1 MDKSWAVVGVET
13 TVIGMAVVFL
23 ILVILMFCIL
33 ILDKIVDKS
42 TNKKAIAGAAK
53 NELPAAAAA
62 PALAAAPAAAAAKSP
77 AAGVD
82 AKTVAAI
89 MAAVAAAA
97 GGKALKFVAIKRVNS
112 VPGPWAAS
120 AANEIINTRQSYL

>member
-1 MDKSWAVVGVET
+1 MEGNWALVGVET

-23 ILVILMFCIL
+23 ILVILMFCITA
-33 ILDKIVDKS
+33 LDKAVDNS
-42 TNKKAIAGAAK
+42 TKKKAAGAAK

-62 PALAAAPAAAAAKSP
+62 PAVAAAPAATKSAP
-77 AAGVD
+77 AAGID
-82 AKTVAAI
+82 PKKVAAI

-120 AANEIINTRQSYL
+120 AANELINTRQSYL

>member
-1 MDKSWAVVGVET
+1 MEGNWALVGVET

-23 ILVILMFCIL
+23 ILVILMFCITA
-33 ILDKIVDKS
+33 LDKAVDNS
-42 TNKKAIAGAAK
+42 TKKKAAGAAK

-62 PALAAAPAAAAAKSP
+62 PAVAAAPAATKSAP
-77 AAGVD
+77 EAAGID
-82 AKTVAAI
+82 PKKVAAI

-120 AANEIINTRQSYL
+120 AANELINTRQSYL

>member
-1 MDKSWAVVGVET
+1 MEGNWALVGVET

-23 ILVILMFCIL
+23 ILVILMFCITA
-33 ILDKIVDKS
+33 LDKIVDKS
-42 TNKKAIAGAAK
+42 AQKKALAGSAK

-62 PALAAAPAAAAAKSP
+62 PAVAAAPAATKSAP
-77 AAGVD
+77 AAGID
-82 AKTVAAI
+82 PKTVAAI

-120 AANEIINTRQSYL
+120 AANDLINTRQSYL

>member
-1 MDKSWAVVGVET
+1 MEGNWALVGVET

-23 ILVILMFCIL
+23 ILVILMFCITA
-33 ILDKIVDKS
+33 LDKIVDKS
-42 TNKKAIAGAAK
+42 AQKKALAGSAK

-62 PALAAAPAAAAAKSP
+62 PAVAAAPAATKSAP
-77 AAGVD
+77 AAAGVD
-82 AKTVAAI
+82 PKTVAAI

-120 AANEIINTRQSYL
+120 AANELINTRQSYL

>member
-1 MDKSWAVVGVET
+1 MEGNWALVGVET

-23 ILVILMFCIL
+23 ILVILMFCITA
-33 ILDKIVDKS
+33 LDKAVDRS
-42 TNKKAIAGAAK
+42 SRKKAIEGAAK

-62 PALAAAPAAAAAKSP
+62 PAIAAAPAAAKSAP
-77 AAGVD
+77 EAGID
-82 AKTVAAI
+82 PKKVAAI

-120 AANEIINTRQSYL
+120 AASELINTRQSYL

>member
-1 MDKSWAVVGVET
+1 MEGNWALVGVET

-23 ILVILMFCIL
+23 ILIILMFCITA
-33 ILDKIVDKS
+33 LDKAVDS
-42 TNKKAIAGAAK
+42 TGKKKAIAGSAK

-62 PALAAAPAAAAAKSP
+62 PAVAAPAAVKAAAASTGIDPK
-77 AAGVD
+77 
-82 AKTVAAI
+82 KVAAI
-89 MAAVAAAA
+89 MAAVSAAA

-120 AANEIINTRQSYL
+120 AANELINTRQSYL

>member
-1 MDKSWAVVGVET
+1 MEGNWALVGVET

-23 ILVILMFCIL
+23 ILVILMFCITA
-33 ILDKIVDKS
+33 LDKAVDNS
-42 TNKKAIAGAAK
+42 TKKKAAGAAK

-62 PALAAAPAAAAAKSP
+62 PAVAAAPAATKSAP
-77 AAGVD
+77 EAGID
-82 AKTVAAI
+82 PKKVAAI

-120 AANEIINTRQSYL
+120 AANELINTRQSYL

>member
-1 MDKSWAVVGVET
+1 MEGNWALVGVET

-23 ILVILMFCIL
+23 ILVILMFCITA
-33 ILDKIVDKS
+33 LDKIVDNSSK
-42 TNKKAIAGAAK
+42 KKALEGAAK

-62 PALAAAPAAAAAKSP
+62 PAVAAAPAATKSAP
-77 AAGVD
+77 EAAGID
-82 AKTVAAI
+82 PKKVAAI

-120 AANEIINTRQSYL
+120 AANELINTRQSYL

>member
-1 MDKSWAVVGVET
+1 MEGNWALVGVET

-23 ILVILMFCIL
+23 ILIILMFCIMF
-33 ILDKIVDKS
+33 LDKAVDNSSK
-42 TNKKAIAGAAK
+42 KKAIAGAAK

-62 PALAAAPAAAAAKSP
+62 PAVAAAPAATKSAP
-77 AAGVD
+77 EAGID
-82 AKTVAAI
+82 PKKVAAI
-89 MAAVAAAA
+89 MAAVADAA

-120 AANEIINTRQSYL
+120 AANELINTRQSYL